1 MTVFRVSKATTTSP
15 RLMSTAIMA
24 STSTSRTPAAGRP
37 LTAWMLGALLLG
49 APLLGCTP
57 AAGPAPV
64 APVDTVAPPSAST
77 PVVDDAMYAT
87 APPDQRQPP
96 PPAGPSPEWHFP
108 TVVDQ
113 TLPSGLAVKL
123 VSRSTIPL
131 VDLQIVLRSGQATD
145 AGKPGV
151 AVIAGEMLKV
161 GGTGKWTSRELLER
175 VEALGSQLEVVTNRD
190 STTVSLSVTSNQF
203 DEAMKLLSSIVLEPA
218 FNVTEFNKLKRRE
231 MDRVES
237 AARSDAGWATNMVLY
252 QKVFGGAGAHP
263 YATYDATAS
272 QIDKI
277 SLADAKKWYSQNFVA
292 PNAALVVAGAVEPEV
307 LAKSASTYFG
317 KWRGV
322 APKPL
327 AVPVVELKPGLQ
339 IYLVDRPKSPQAEL
353 VLASLGP
360 ARKSDAYPSVKVAN
374 QVLGGGV
381 AGRLFQD
388 VREQRSLAYST
399 YSSVDEV
406 VNGREP
412 LLLRAGTQTAKA
424 GLTLQALIEHAQRIG
439 ATPLTPTE
447 LESAQRY
454 LTDVFLLRTETVG
467 ALGQMAAGL
476 WLNGLPNQYFET
488 YRELVRKA
496 DVAQV
501 QGVAGEYFAP
511 TRSIAV
517 VAGDATRLEGPLSHF
532 GEVIVIDADKGFE
545 QRKVVPHNP
554 AAPIE
559 LPRVDGT

>member
-1 MTVFRVSKATTTSP
+1 MMNFRASSNPLTSLRP
-15 RLMSTAIMA
+15 MSTAPMA
-24 STSTSRTPAAGRP
+24 PTFTSHTPAPKRP
-37 LTAWMLGALLLG
+37 LAAWLL
-49 APLLGCTP
+49 ASVLLGCTP
-57 AAGPAPV
+57 ATGPTPATPTDKV
-64 APVDTVAPPSAST
+64 PPAAASA

-113 TLPSGLAVKL
+113 TLPNGLAVKL

-145 AGKPGV
+145 SGKPGV

-218 FNVTEFNKLKRRE
+218 FNVTEFGKLKRRE

-252 QKVFGGAGAHP
+252 QKVFGGTGAHP
-263 YATYDATAS
+263 YATFDATAT

-277 SLADAKKWYSQNFVA
+277 SLADAKKWYSQHFVA

-307 LAKSASTYFG
+307 LAKSANTYFG

-327 AVPVVELKPGLQ
+327 AVTTSELKPGLQ
-339 IYLVDRPKSPQAEL
+339 IFLVDRPKSPQAEL

-360 ARKSDAYPSVKVAN
+360 ARKSDAYAAVKVAN

-406 VNGREP
+406 VNGPEP

-424 GLTLQALIEHAQRIG
+424 GLTLQALIEHAQKIG
-439 ATPLTPTE
+439 GTPLTPTE

-476 WLNGLPNQYFET
+476 WVHGLPNQYFES
-488 YRELVRKA
+488 YREQVRKA
-496 DVAQV
+496 DVSQV
-501 QGVAGEYFAP
+501 QNVAGQYFSP

-517 VAGDATRLEGPLSHF
+517 VAGDAARLEGPLSHF
-532 GEVIVIDADKGFE
+532 GEVVVIDADKGFE
-545 QRKVVPHNP
+545 QRKVVPHDP

>member
-1 MTVFRVSKATTTSP
+1 MMRLFVTNPGSMSPSARGFRALKAGPHAWLLTAVLWGCSP
-15 RLMSTAIMA
+15 ATAPA
-24 STSTSRTPAAGRP
+24 PATPETPAA
-37 LTAWMLGALLLG
+37 TA
-49 APLLGCTP
+49 
-57 AAGPAPV
+57 
-64 APVDTVAPPSAST
+64 PSAT
-77 PVVDDAMYAT
+77 DVAAKEDASYAT

-113 TLPSGLAVKL
+113 TLPNGLAVKL

-131 VDLQIVLRSGQATD
+131 VDLQVVLRSGQATD
-145 AGKPGV
+145 NGKAGV

-175 VEALGSQLEVVTNRD
+175 VEALGSHLEVVTQRD
-190 STTVSLSVTSNQF
+190 STTISLSVTANQF
-203 DEAMKLLSSIVLEPA
+203 EEAMKLLSSIVLEPA

-237 AARSDAGWATNMVLY
+237 AARSDAAWATNMVLY
-252 QKVFGGAGAHP
+252 QKLFGGAGQHP
-263 YATYDATAS
+263 YASYDATAT
-272 QIDKI
+272 QIDKLT
-277 SLADAKKWYSQNFVA
+277 LADAKKWYGQHSVP
-292 PNAALVVAGAVEPEV
+292 PNAALVVAGAVAPEV
-307 LAKSASTYFG
+307 LSKAAATYFG

-327 AVPVVELKPGLQ
+327 AVPAVELRPGLQ

-360 ARKSDAYPSVKVAN
+360 ARKSDTYATVKVAN

-406 VNGREP
+406 VNGPEP

-424 GLTLQALIEHAQRIG
+424 GLTLQALLEHAQKIG
-439 ATPLTPTE
+439 ATPLTDAE
-447 LESAQRY
+447 LESARRY

-467 ALGQMAAGL
+467 ALGQMAGSL
-476 WLNGLPNQYFET
+476 WLHGLPNQYFET
-488 YRELVRKA
+488 YRDLVRKT
-496 DVAQV
+496 DIAQV
-501 QGVAGEYFAP
+501 QAVAGQYFAP

-517 VAGDATRLEGPLSHF
+517 VAGDAARLADPLSHF

-545 QRKVVPHNP
+545 QRKVVPQNP

-559 LPRVDGT
+559 LNRLDGT

>member
-1 MTVFRVSKATTTSP
+1 MKRSFVSYNGSMSSVRTVTSLSLRKP
-15 RLMSTAIMA
+15 ARGLHAALITALLWGC
-24 STSTSRTPAAGRP
+24 SPAA
-37 LTAWMLGALLLG
+37 A
-49 APLLGCTP
+49 
-57 AAGPAPV
+57 PAPV
-64 APVDTVAPPSAST
+64 GPETPTPPPSA
-77 PVVDDAMYAT
+77 VDAAANEDAAYAT

-108 TVVDQ
+108 AVIDQ
-113 TLPSGLAVKL
+113 TLPNGLAVKL

-131 VDLQIVLRSGQATD
+131 IDLQVVLRSGQATD
-145 AGKPGV
+145 NGKAGL
-151 AVIAGEMLKV
+151 AVISGEMLKV

-175 VEALGSQLEVVTNRD
+175 VEALGSHLEIVTQRD
-190 STTVSLSVTSNQF
+190 STTISLSVTANQF

-237 AARSDAGWATNMVLY
+237 AARSDAAWATNMVLY
-252 QKVFGGAGAHP
+252 QKLFGSAGPHP
-263 YATYDATAS
+263 YATYDATAT

-277 SLADAKKWYSQNFVA
+277 TLVDAKKWYGQHFVP
-292 PNAALVVAGAVEPEV
+292 PNAALVVAGAVEPAV
-307 LAKSASTYFG
+307 LSKAAATYFG
-317 KWRGV
+317 KWRGI

-327 AVPVVELKPGLQ
+327 AVPAVELKPGLQ
-339 IYLVDRPKSPQAEL
+339 IFLVDRPKSPQAEL

-360 ARKSDAYPSVKVAN
+360 TRKSDTYATVKVAN

-406 VNGREP
+406 VNGPEP

-424 GLTLQALIEHAQRIG
+424 GLTLQALLEHALKIG
-439 ATPLTPTE
+439 ATPLTDGE
-447 LESAQRY
+447 LESARRY

-467 ALGQMAAGL
+467 ALGQMAGSL
-476 WLNGLPNQYFET
+476 WLHGLPNQYFET
-488 YRELVRKA
+488 YRDLVRKT
-496 DVAQV
+496 DIAQV
-501 QGVAGEYFAP
+501 QTTASQYFTP

-517 VAGDATRLEGPLSHF
+517 VAGDAARLADPLSHF
-532 GEVIVIDADKGFE
+532 GEVIVLDPDKGFE
-545 QRKVVPHNP
+545 QRKVVPQNP
-554 AAPIE
+554 SAPIE
-559 LPRVDGT
+559 LNRVDGT